1 LCSAFNCSKE
11 KIDRFNFV
19 EVRKGKL
26 CVGKKRRTQVVIS
39 VLAIVFLLV
48 GLIPGVAAASTTDDG
63 STWLAWLSFATS
75 ADSTLIAGET
85 GNINVQL
92 WDNNSNPYTGS
103 VASATITD
111 SSGIAKI
118 YQVSGNSGDYT
129 ISNVTLETAGDY
141 KLLIREG
148 ALGTAYA
155 SGTITVLDAKTLVT
169 GPLYINT
176 NNTVRVKVMDSN
188 GNPLMR
194 KSGTVDGSLVGAS
207 SISYTTLS
215 DGTFTFSMTPTLYGN
230 VNIVYAG
237 HIIGTIAVQ
246 PAYNQSTRIG
256 GASEDN
262 VSLSINVA
270 QSGWTS
276 GAQYVILTRDDQFS
290 DALASAPLSK
300 KLDAPILMTNSAKL
314 DDRTLAEIRSLGAK
328 NVYIIGGTV
337 AISQDIQDSLS
348 SEFTVTRIAGQQAYD
363 TAAQISSN
371 VGIDSTQTV
380 YIANA
385 YAIPDAI
392 AISAFAA
399 EQGSPILL
407 TEKDSVPASTAQALS
422 NLKASNVVLLGGTA
436 VIGTSVETQLGS
448 NYHVKRWGGFDRYD
462 TENIIFQNLFNT
474 DRPQSPVYFT
484 SGLVRQDDV
493 TSGNPKG
500 DALVTA
506 ALAAKRGGFVM
517 MLPQNSL
524 PDSLN
529 YFLLYDKG
537 YIKQSGVVGNYKS
550 ISQDLESQLQQTLAH

>member
-1 LCSAFNCSKE
+1 M
-11 KIDRFNFV
+11 
-19 EVRKGKL
+19 
-26 CVGKKRRTQVVIS
+26 GKKRRTNVVLS
-39 VLAIVFLLV
+39 VLVMVFLLI
-48 GLIPGVAAASTTDDG
+48 GMIPGIAAADTSDG

-92 WDNNSNPYTGS
+92 WDNNSNPYSGS

-111 SSGIAKI
+111 SNGVSKI

-129 ISNVTLETAGDY
+129 IANVTLDTSGSY
-141 KLLIREG
+141 QLTIREG

-155 SGTITVLDAKTLVT
+155 SGTITVLDAKALVT
-169 GPLYINT
+169 DPLYINT
-176 NNTVRVKVMDSN
+176 NNTVRVKLTDTN
-188 GNPLMR
+188 GSPLMR
-194 KSGTVDGSLVGAS
+194 KSGSVDGSLVGAS
-207 SISYTTLS
+207 SVSYTTLS

-237 HIIGTIAVQ
+237 HIIGTIPVL
-246 PAYNQSTRIG
+246 PAYAQSTRIG
-256 GASEDN
+256 GTSDDN
-262 VSLSINVA
+262 VSLAINVA
-270 QSGWTS
+270 QSGWAS

-290 DALASAPLSK
+290 DALAAAPLSK
-300 KLDAPILMTNSAKL
+300 KLDAPILMTNSSKL

-328 NVYIIGGTV
+328 NVYIVGGTV
-337 AISQDIQDSLS
+337 AVSQGIQDSLS
-348 SEFTVTRIAGQQAYD
+348 GEFTVTRVAGQQAYD
-363 TAAQISSN
+363 TAAQISAN
-371 VGIDSTQTV
+371 VGIDPTQTV

-407 TEKDSVPASTAQALS
+407 TERDSVPASTAQALT
-422 NLKASNVVLLGGTA
+422 NLKASNIVLLGGTA
-436 VIGTSVETQLGS
+436 VIGDSVENELS
-448 NYHVKRWGGFDRYD
+448 SKYHVKRWGGFDRYD

-474 DRPQSPVYFT
+474 QKPQSPIYFT

-493 TSGNPKG
+493 SSGKPKA

-506 ALAAKRGGFVM
+506 ALAAKQGGFVA

-524 PDSLN
+524 PSSLN
-529 YFLLYDKG
+529 YFLLYNKG
-537 YIKQSGVVGNYKS
+537 YIKNSAVIGNNSS
-550 ISQDLESQLQQTLAH
+550 ISLDLESQLNQMLAH